1 MAQSG
6 KEAELV
12 VLLGTP
18 NPESSRLYGITVTQ
32 GDPSWAGP
40 LAGLPLNL
48 PVYHV
53 TRSPRS
59 KTRSPPKSTTTTSA
73 WPNSPWMWMPS
84 PPPSVKSAPM
94 PASSLSRC

>member
-1 MAQSG
+1 MI
-6 KEAELV
+6 

-53 TRSPRS
+53 TEPEIKAQVDPQLYEDHIGLAELAMDVDEIASALRQVRSE
-59 KTRSPPKSTTTTSA
+59 
-73 WPNSPWMWMPS
+73 
-84 PPPSVKSAPM
+84 VGQ
-94 PASSLSRC
+94 

>member
-6 KEAELV
+6 REDDLV

-53 TRSPRS
+53 TEPEIKDQIDPQVYDDHIGLAELAMDVDAIAAALHQVRSE
-59 KTRSPPKSTTTTSA
+59 A
-73 WPNSPWMWMPS
+73 GQ
-84 PPPSVKSAPM
+84 
-94 PASSLSRC
+94 